1 MENVKYLG
9 AVKMVM
15 CLRPSQDMGEYLRMT
30 FLKYA
35 GGMNAYDVLLSLLSS
50 SRESV
55 VAGNRFVAR
64 HASVILLRQVPKRP
78 FTFLTLCHDATVS
91 SIVCRF
97 LVPMKMFFFTK

>member
-1 MENVKYLG
+1 
-9 AVKMVM
+9 
-15 CLRPSQDMGEYLRMT
+15 MGEHLRMT

-55 VAGNRFVAR
+55 VAGNRFV
-64 HASVILLRQVPKRP
+64 ASVILLRQVPKRP